1 MTDEQWLWLFVN
13 EAIDY
18 DEKLEHMCDKCQS
31 DATSNRC
38 IRCGKPLGD
47 SGGFKPQFVNP
58 NFDAERFDRLYNGT
72 DEESEIRDEDIDYDL
87 VDRILTES

>member
-18 DEKLEHMCDKCQS
+18 DEKLEHMCDNCQS

-38 IRCGKPLGD
+38 IRCGKPL
-47 SGGFKPQFVNP
+47 SGKSGFKPQFVNP

-72 DEESEIRDEDIDYDL
+72 DNPEEVRDEDIDYDL

>member
-31 DATSNRC
+31 DVTSNRC
-38 IRCGKPLGD
+38 VRCGKPL
-47 SGGFKPQFVNP
+47 SGKSEFKPQFVNP
-58 NFDAERFDRLYNGT
+58 NFDAERFDRLSNGT
-72 DEESEIRDEDIDYDL
+72 DDPEEVRDEDIDYDL